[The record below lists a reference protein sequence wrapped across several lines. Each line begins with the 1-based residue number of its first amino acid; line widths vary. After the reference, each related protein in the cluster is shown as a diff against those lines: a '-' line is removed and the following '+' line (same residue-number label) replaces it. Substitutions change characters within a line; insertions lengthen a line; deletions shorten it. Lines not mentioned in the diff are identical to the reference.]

1 MISYIS
7 IYTSDVK
14 KGLQLYEKCLKVN
27 PEKPPLYG
35 KDLEILIPWADW
47 NNYTNILFPTLG
59 ELRSLEIKEYLWETD
74 QKLEIL
80 SSKAMEGLY
89 KSKYFDLLGNFI
101 GVNQQNEFWFFDGNN
116 RLRDVFS
123 IRFSDIGISI
133 VMGYSLINYFE
144 LGYAVE
150 KEIFYRRFINSDPK
164 RFESLNNVIKKYE
177 NYE

>member
-7 IYTSDVK
+7 IYTSDVI
-14 KGLQLYEKCLKVN
+14 KGLELYNKCLKVN

-123 IRFSDIGISI
+123 IRFSDIGTGI
-133 VMGYSLINYFE
+133 VTGYSLMNYFE
-144 LGYAVE
+144 LSYVVE

-164 RFESLNNVIKKYE
+164 RFESLNNVIKKYK

>member
-7 IYTSDVK
+7 IYTSDVI

-27 PEKPPLYG
+27 PGKPPLYG

-59 ELRSLEIKEYLWETD
+59 ELMSLEIKEYLWETD

-80 SSKAMEGLY
+80 PSKTIERLY

-101 GVNQQNEFWFFDGNN
+101 GINQQNEFWFLDENN
-116 RLRDVFS
+116 KLRDVFS
-123 IRFSDIGISI
+123 IRFSDVGTSII
-133 VMGYSLINYFE
+133 VMGYSLVNYFKI
-144 LGYAVE
+144 GYVVE

-164 RFESLNNVIKKYE
+164 RFESLNNVIK
-177 NYE
+177 NI